1 MKRGAHG
8 VAVRQEDSMKY
19 RFFAFACFAALVTPS
34 LAVSVAICAAANTTI
49 GPNFTDPQTKLLN
62 TGLFTTVDIINA
74 ASVTPTL
81 AQLQAYDAVL
91 VWSNVNFQS
100 NVALGDVLADYVD
113 SGGGVVV
120 STFANSTTT
129 ANRFLGGR
137 WLAEA
142 NTYECIVS
150 QGGNTS
156 GTLQT
161 LGTVLDPLHPIMN
174 GVATFS
180 GGTSSFRPNSTAVR
194 PGATKIALWS
204 DGRTLV
210 AVGPHPRRADLGFY
224 PPSNAV
230 IGTWW
235 DQTTDGAKLMANA
248 LLFVARRASVSGT
261 ATLEAY
267 DGPTAGRSLVV
278 QVWQGGF
285 IVETLDGNYGPGGA
299 FSCTPTVSGPAT
311 LKFQFHTSLV
321 KAVPVVLGG
330 QVENLMVEMLN
341 GDCDHDNEVA
351 IGDFA
356 VISAAFGKSLGD
368 PGFNVDADPN
378 GDDTVDIGDFAIM
391 SNNFGMVGD

>member
-1 MKRGAHG
+1 
-8 VAVRQEDSMKY
+8 MKY
-19 RFFAFACFAALVTPS
+19 RAFAFAACAAAS
-34 LAVSVAICAAANTTI
+34 LTTSMAVSVAICAAANSTI

-62 TGLFTTVDIINA
+62 TGLFTAVDIINA
-74 ASVTPTL
+74 TSATPTL

-129 ANRFLGGR
+129 ANRFLAGR

-180 GGTSSFRPNSTAVR
+180 GGTSSFRPNTTAVR

-230 IGTWW
+230 SASWW
-235 DQTTDGAKLMANA
+235 DQNTDGAKLMANA
-248 LLFVARRASVSGT
+248 LRYVSRRPSVSGT
-261 ATLEAY
+261 AILEAY
-267 DGPTAGRSLVV
+267 EGPTAGGSLVIE
-278 QVWQGGF
+278 VWQGAGL
-285 IVETLDGNYGPGGA
+285 VETLDGNYGAGGS
-299 FSCTPTVSGPAT
+299 FTCTPTAIGPAT
-311 LKFQFHTSLV
+311 LKFRFHTSLV
-321 KAVPVVLGG
+321 KGVSVVLGS
-330 QVENLMVEMLN
+330 QIENLMVELFN

-356 VISAAFGKSLGD
+356 IISTAFGTNEGD
-368 PGFNVDADPN
+368 PGYDTN
-378 GDDTVDIGDFAIM
+378 GDTNGDGSVDIGDFAIM
-391 SNNFGMVGD
+391 SFNFGMVGD